1 MLQRRFDCN
10 CHACSRA
17 TYPHENVDPMIGRNG
32 KYVIRGCLRGADSSD
47 DYENRCVRR
56 LDNQA
61 VQALH
66 KASEKV
72 GNELAKE
79 WNAKRIGAGQCL
91 LVQNSDPTADG
102 HQLWCCR
109 TVNSLHGV
117 QAEISRHGN
126 GIGRLCAP
134 RREKTRIMPNSVGPA
149 VGEHAITVQWCER
162 DPSAAD
168 DRKLT
173 FVYDP
178 MAQVTVI
185 SASEIRLELSGADE
199 PKVLAA
205 PKRVTRP
212 RPRQSHVAAVQPN
225 TQQQQQAEAQRKAAQ
240 RSSRFIRAPSSRL

>member
-1 MLQRRFDCN
+1 
-10 CHACSRA
+10 
-17 TYPHENVDPMIGRNG
+17 
-32 KYVIRGCLRGADSSD
+32 
-47 DYENRCVRR
+47 
-56 LDNQA
+56 
-61 VQALH
+61 
-66 KASEKV
+66 
-72 GNELAKE
+72 
-79 WNAKRIGAGQCL
+79 
-91 LVQNSDPTADG
+91 
-102 HQLWCCR
+102 
-109 TVNSLHGV
+109 
-117 QAEISRHGN
+117 
-126 GIGRLCAP
+126 
-134 RREKTRIMPNSVGPA
+134 MPISVGLA

-212 RPRQSHVAAVQPN
+212 RPRQSHVAVVQPN
-225 TQQQQQAEAQRKAAQ
+225 TQQQQAEAQRKAAQ